1 MSDEVTRQ
9 MREEREDA
17 VDAFQIA
24 FERLQRLGIEHP
36 EPKRKE
42 PTLTER
48 IDEHCRLVAM
58 AEESVKSPTSKS
70 RNKKEMEWLRKQAD
84 KIGYS
89 TATENHGRAEVHITF
104 EDRWVRI
111 PDKLDPQLAINE
123 FRACKQDPA
132 FSAWATKWAVR
143 LCRALG
149 AE

>member
-9 MREEREDA
+9 MREEREEARIQNA
-17 VDAFQIA
+17 VKKYMRSPGMLLTREEMEIH
-24 FERLQRLGIEHP
+24 GIEAKP
-36 EPKRKE
+36 E

-48 IDEHCRLVAM
+48 IDEHCRLVAV
-58 AEESVKSPTSKS
+58 AEEGVKSPVG
-70 RNKKEMEWLRKQAD
+70 MD
-84 KIGYS
+84 
-89 TATENHGRAEVHITF
+89 F
-104 EDRWVRI
+104 
-111 PDKLDPQLAINE
+111 DPQLAINE